1 MNTTVMLTE
10 VRTERYARAKA
21 SELASELASEIAS
34 EIAGEIAGEPARA
47 SYFSELIRVVF
58 ERPGEALGS
67 AVQFAAPHPGCG
79 VSYICSSIAAELAA
93 SGAKVLLADA
103 QAILA
108 IAHRDGV
115 HAVALCERV
124 EPGRVWVLG
133 SRQIEHAGLSSS
145 RVLSSPA
152 AVLELLRHEFSHI
165 VIDAPALS
173 VSDDA
178 LTLSA
183 TVLGTVFV
191 AASAR
196 TEKRQIV
203 EACRTFTSLGAKVFG
218 SVYNAR

>member
-1 MNTTVMLTE
+1 MNTTVVLSE
-10 VRTERYARAKA
+10 VLTERYARPRAG
-21 SELASELASEIAS
+21 EIAS
-34 EIAGEIAGEPARA
+34 EIPDEPAHP

-58 ERPGEALGS
+58 ERRSEVLGS

-79 VSYICSSIAAELAA
+79 VSYICSSIAAQLA
-93 SGAKVLLADA
+93 GMGGKVLLADA

-108 IAHRDGV
+108 LAHRGAV
-115 HAVALCERV
+115 HAAAVCERV

-133 SRQIEHAGLSSS
+133 SCQIEAAGLGSS
-145 RVLSSPA
+145 RAASSPA
-152 AVLELLRHEFSHI
+152 AALELLRREFSHV

-173 VSDDA
+173 ASDDA

-183 TVLGTVFV
+183 AVLGTVFV
-191 AASAR
+191 AASGR

-203 EACRTFTSLGAKVFG
+203 NAHRTFTSLGARVFG